1 MKRNLKKETNEV
13 IGLMSKAYK
22 LGLFE
27 NSGAERVF
35 EPLSKRLD
43 KVRLRP
49 NNIIDAGAHSM
60 TNVIDGLNDI
70 GYEFKKEND
79 DGKLHYFSEETR
91 ISLYLNPVNR
101 KISLIP

>member
-1 MKRNLKKETNEV
+1 MKQNLKKETNDV
-13 IGLMSKAYK
+13 LRLMSKEYK

-27 NSGAERVF
+27 NSGAQRVF
-35 EPLSKRLD
+35 EPLSNVLQ

-60 TNVIDGLNDI
+60 TNVIDGLNKI

-79 DGKLHYFSEETR
+79 DGKLHYFSDETK